1 MKIRLLILAGI
12 VLPFGSASASADLTT
27 PERLFPEL
35 ESILKSAVSQ
45 SPRMLNRALDL
56 EIAEND
62 RIAGRSGL
70 LPYVGG
76 FYNQTESRDDRADL
90 ADTLSVSKVYYN
102 ASLTQPLFHWGE
114 RKNNYQASKIRE
126 EMSKGNYREAY
137 RLLAQE
143 LRYAYLQLIVKKAHL
158 GRARFHLDFQRSQL
172 RLAEE
177 RLAKK
182 VISEPEMFT
191 FRLNVERAEIE
202 LDRSEYDL
210 LNSKRAFARVSGTR
224 LMEDGDIPE
233 TIPTVAYDAGKFDG
247 ALAGFLAQS
256 DPPTQEAVNLRGN
269 LKIEELTYRNQKTRL
284 RPKFSF
290 ITGITQDEQSYTINF
305 AQKYR
310 VTSHYVG
317 IAINWAVFDGFATG
331 AAVRNSLARRRQME
345 NDYRDL
351 TQRLAEQ
358 AQTQVKLLNFS
369 ARNMAITDRFVVS
382 AEGLLKARQDDFAR
396 GVMSETDV
404 NNAKIGLLEA
414 RINALHARVDFL
426 SKTGEFLG
434 TVVEDPIL
442 TNLPARP

>member
-1 MKIRLLILAGI
+1 MNIRLLVLVSAILSAG
-12 VLPFGSASASADLTT
+12 PASANPDLTT
-27 PERLFPEL
+27 AERLFPEL
-35 ESILKSAVSQ
+35 EAILRSAVSQ

-62 RIAGRSGL
+62 RIASRAGL

-102 ASLTQPLFHWGE
+102 ASLTQPIFHWGE

-126 EMSKGNYREAY
+126 EMTKGNYREAY

-158 GRARFHLDFQRSQL
+158 GRARFHLDFQRAQL

-182 VISEPEMFT
+182 VISEPEMFA

-202 LDRSEYDL
+202 ADRSEYDL
-210 LNSKRAFARVSGTR
+210 LNSKRAFARVSGT
-224 LMEDGDIPE
+224 LLLDDNAIPE
-233 TIPTVAYDAGKFDG
+233 TIPVVHYDAGKFDRV
-247 ALAGFLAQS
+247 LAGFLTHK
-256 DPPTQEAVNLRGN
+256 DPPTQDAVNLRGN
-269 LKIEELTYRNQKTRL
+269 LEIEELTYRNQKTRL

-290 ITGITQDEQSYTINF
+290 IAGITQDEQSYTINF

-317 IAINWAVFDGFATG
+317 LAINWAVFDGFATG

-351 TQRLAEQ
+351 TQRLSEQ
-358 AQTQVKLLNFS
+358 VQTQVKVLNYS
-369 ARNMAITDRFVVS
+369 ARNMAITDRFVIS
-382 AEGLLKARQDDFAR
+382 AEGLLKARQEDFAR

-404 NNAKIGLLEA
+404 NNARVGLLEA
-414 RINALHARVDFL
+414 QVNALHARIDYL
-426 SKTGEFLG
+426 NKTGEFLG
-434 TVVEDPIL
+434 TVVEDPVL
-442 TNLPARP
+442 ANLAHPR

>member
-1 MKIRLLILAGI
+1 MKIRLLFLAGI
-12 VLPFGSASASADLTT
+12 VLPFGSAAASAELTT

-35 ESILKSAVSQ
+35 EAILKSAVSQ

-62 RIAGRSGL
+62 RISGRSGL

-102 ASLTQPLFHWGE
+102 ASLTQPIFHWGE

-126 EMSKGNYREAY
+126 EMAKGNHREAY

-182 VISEPEMFT
+182 VISEPEMAA

-210 LNSKRAFARVSGTR
+210 LSSKRSFARVSGTQ
-224 LMEDGDIPE
+224 LLDDSAIPE
-233 TIPTVAYDAGKFDG
+233 TIPVVPYDAGKFDHL
-247 ALAGFLAQS
+247 LAGYLARK
-256 DPPTQEAVNLRGN
+256 DPPTQDAVNLRAN
-269 LKIEELTYRNQKTRL
+269 LEIEELNYRNQKTRL
-284 RPKFSF
+284 RPKFSL
-290 ITGITQDEQSYTINF
+290 ITGVTQDEQSYTLNF

-317 IAINWAVFDGFATG
+317 FSVNWTLFDGFATG
-331 AAVRNSLARRRQME
+331 AAIRNSLARRRQME

-382 AEGLLKARQDDFAR
+382 ADGLLKTRQDDFAR

-404 NNAKIGLLEA
+404 NNARIGLLEA
-414 RINALHARVDFL
+414 QVNALHARIDFL
-426 SKTGEFLG
+426 AKTGEFLG
-434 TVVEDPIL
+434 TIVEDPVL
-442 TNLPARP
+442 ANLSVKP